1 MRTAKKILTAIVA
14 LTLLSSGLP
23 MFSPEDA
30 NRDKRVDLED
40 AILNIKDFAKTADS
54 PDGFMLQAEKIIS
67 TLNVLAGVK
76 SNIRPAEE
84 TKSKTSST
92 GFHLFYLP
100 ATINSDV
107 HSDTCFVTEEPSFL
121 YQSISVEP
129 QTPPPERACFQ
140 AS

>member
-1 MRTAKKILTAIVA
+1 MRTAKQILTAIVA

-30 NRDKRVDLED
+30 NRDKKVDLED
-40 AILNIKDFAKTADS
+40 AILNIRDFAKTADS

-76 SNIRPAEE
+76 SNIGPAEE
-84 TKSKTSST
+84 TKSKASSAS
-92 GFHLFYLP
+92 FHLFYLP
-100 ATINSDV
+100 TTIDSGFCPV
-107 HSDTCFVTEEPSFL
+107 TCFVSKDPSFL
-121 YQSISVEP
+121 YQSISTKP
-129 QTPPPERACFQ
+129 QTPPPEKVFFV